1 MNGADPTPPP
11 EPARR
16 PRRAVRGRTDGAP
29 EQTRD
34 DTDVGWGE
42 VPDESAHDR
51 WLQEQRPPH
60 WE

>member
-1 MNGADPTPPP
+1 MS
-11 EPARR
+11 EPAPDRN
-16 PRRAVRGRTDGAP
+16 DL

-34 DTDVGWGE
+34 DTDEGWGE
-42 VPDESAHDR
+42 RRDDSESADAHDR